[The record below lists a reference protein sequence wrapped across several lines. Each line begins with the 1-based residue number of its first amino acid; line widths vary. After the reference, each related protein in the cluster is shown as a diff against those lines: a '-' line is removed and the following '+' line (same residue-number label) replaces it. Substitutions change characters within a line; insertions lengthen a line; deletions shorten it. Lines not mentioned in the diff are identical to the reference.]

1 MVVYSSVTRFG
12 VRLLEAFAD
21 VVADDAEQHSDVGD
35 GVLLGSTVLKDRVTE
50 LLDVR
55 AAVTAADPLFYAEAD
70 DARLDLVG
78 V

>member
-12 VRLLEAFAD
+12 VRVLDQL
-21 VVADDAEQHSDVGD
+21 VNIVADDAEQHIDVGD